1 MKFLNIIFII
11 LTLSLTSLFAQQET
25 EVKQALLIIDM
36 QEFYFPQGF
45 NPLVEPEEASQQA
58 AKLLDHFRSTNKLVV
73 HIKHASK
80 KDSLI
85 HQNVRPGKEEK
96 VITKYNVN
104 SYQETDLLDY
114 LKQNKIEQLVICG
127 MMTHMCV
134 EAAARA
140 SADYGFKVI
149 IIDDACATRDM
160 IYNNDT
166 VKAAD
171 VHNTTLG
178 TLNRYYGKVLTTEE
192 FLNN

>member
-1 MKFLNIIFII
+1 MKFLSLIFII
-11 LTLSLTSLFAQQET
+11 SSLSLTSLFAQQET
-25 EVKQALLIIDM
+25 EVKQALLIIDV

-58 AKLLDHFRSTNKLVV
+58 AKLLDHFRSANKLVV

-85 HQNVRPGKEEK
+85 HQNVQPMKDEK

-104 SYQETDLLDY
+104 SYHETELLDY
-114 LKQNKIEQLVICG
+114 LKQNKIEEVVICG

-149 IIDDACATRDM
+149 VIDDACATRDM

-171 VHNTTLG
+171 VHNSTLG
-178 TLNRYYGKVLTTEE
+178 TLNRYYGTVLTTKE